1 MLGKIF
7 GAGLGWILGGGPI
20 GAIIGLAIGSALD
33 KGGSSVFNSEKIEDN
48 GRKQTQRGDFSAAL
62 IVVSAAVMKAD
73 GKILKSELD
82 FVKKYFLKNFGE
94 EVTKEKIKV
103 LGEVLKQEI
112 PIDEVAKQIRYH
124 MRIAEKRLLLQYIFG
139 IAAADGE
146 MHQSELRMIERISNG
161 IGINTFEFRSMQAM
175 FTQQYNH
182 YQQQY
187 GNGRYQQRHKK
198 QNGPSIS
205 TCYKILGI
213 DPSISDNDLKKSYR
227 KLAIKH
233 HPDKV
238 AHLGEDHVQ
247 VAEDKFQ
254 KIQEAYDQIKEKR
267 GLN

>member
-33 KGGSSVFNSEKIEDN
+33 KGGSSVLSSEKIDEK
-48 GRKQTQRGDFSAAL
+48 GKQQTLRGDFSAAL

-94 EVTKEKIKV
+94 DVTREKIKV

-112 PIDEVAKQIRYH
+112 PIDEVSKQIKYH

-139 IAAADGE
+139 IAASDGE
-146 MHQSELRMIERISNG
+146 IHQSELRLIERISIG
-161 IGINTFEFRSMQAM
+161 IGINSFEFRSMQAM
-175 FTQQYNH
+175 FTQHYNQYKQN
-182 YQQQY
+182 Y
-187 GNGRYQQRHKK
+187 GSGKNRHKNK
-198 QNGPSIS
+198 SGPSLS

-213 DPSISDNDLKKSYR
+213 DSGISDVDLKKSYR

-254 KIQEAYDQIKEKR
+254 KIQEAYDEIKEHR